1 MRSRCAL
8 ITGAAN
14 GIGRACAERFAAAG
28 WVAGALDLDGAGLD
42 AIAKRLEPGS
52 VIPLA
57 ANVTDAASVGA
68 AMAELLDRAGP
79 PLACINAAGV
89 YPPSTLMTADT
100 SLYRRIFDI
109 NVLGTVLVSQAAAAA
124 MMEQSS
130 GTIVNFASV
139 DAFTATPEQLLYG
152 ASKGAVAH
160 LTRSMAAELAGHGI
174 RVAAVAPGPVDTEG
188 MRAKPDRLQKIIE
201 DTPLHRAARPEEIA
215 DLVWWLVEGDG
226 AQYITGETVVASGGG
241 VMR

>member
-8 ITGAAN
+8 ITGAAR

-28 WVAGALDLDGAGLD
+28 WVTGALDLDGAGLD
-42 AIAKRLEPGS
+42 AVAKRREPGS
-52 VIPLA
+52 VIPLT
-57 ANVTDAASVGA
+57 ANVTDAASVSA
-68 AMAELLDRAGP
+68 ALAELLGRAGP

-109 NVLGTVLVSQAAAAA
+109 NVLGTVLVSQAAASA
-124 MMEQSS
+124 MMKQRR

-160 LTRSMAAELAGHGI
+160 LTRSMAAELAPHGI

-188 MRAKPDRLQKIIE
+188 MRAKPGRLQKIIE
-201 DTPLHRAARPEEIA
+201 ETPLHRAARPEEIA
-215 DLVWWLVEGDG
+215 DLVWWLVEGAG